1 MNLREIEYIVAVADL
16 RNFSQAAQQCAVS
29 QPTLSAQ
36 IKKLEEHLGV
46 VLFERTNRRVMPTDI
61 GEEIIGSAR
70 RILIEA
76 EAIRETAK
84 TAHDPFSGKFRLG
97 AFPTLASYIFPD
109 LVPAITEAMPRLRLI
124 LMEEKTDR
132 LVDKLRQGA
141 LDAALLALPVQDDYL
156 RAQKLFDDP
165 FYLAV
170 SAGHPL
176 ARTGSVSTDALHR
189 YRPLLLE
196 DGHCL
201 RDQALDVC
209 RSVGAAEDPDFR
221 ATSLET
227 LRQMVKADTG
237 VTLMPEIAVKRDE
250 SDIVYLP
257 FAEDAPSRAIGLVW
271 RKTFQRAKILEMI
284 ADMMQTLHARRN
296 KHAIYQYTG
305 L

>member
-36 IKKLEEHLGV
+36 VKKLEEDLGV
-46 VLFERTNRRVMPTDI
+46 SLFERTNRRVMPTDI
-61 GEEIIGSAR
+61 GEEIISSAR

-132 LVDKLRQGA
+132 LLEKLRQGA

-156 RAQKLFDDP
+156 RSEKLFDDP

-170 SAGHPL
+170 SARHELAGERA
-176 ARTGSVSTDALHR
+176 ARTATLHR

-209 RSVGAAEDPDFR
+209 RSIGAGEDPDFR

-237 VTLMPEIAVKRDE
+237 VTLMPEIALNRDE
-250 SDIVYLP
+250 NGIVYLP

-271 RKTFQRAKILEMI
+271 RKTFQRAKILDMI
-284 ADMMQTLHARRN
+284 AEMMKALHARRE
-296 KHAIYQYTG
+296 KSPAPQQAE
-305 L
+305 

>member
-36 IKKLEEHLGV
+36 IKKLEEDLGV
-46 VLFERTNRRVMPTDI
+46 ALFERTNRRVMPTDI
-61 GEEIIGSAR
+61 GEEIISSAR

-97 AFPTLASYIFPD
+97 AFPTLASYVFPD

-124 LMEEKTDR
+124 LVEEKTDR
-132 LVDKLRQGA
+132 LLDKLRQGA
-141 LDAALLALPVQDDYL
+141 LDAALLALPVQDDFL
-156 RAQKLFDDP
+156 RSEKLFDDP

-170 SAGHPL
+170 SARHDL
-176 ARTGSVSTDALHR
+176 ASETAVRPAALER

-209 RSVGAAEDPDFR
+209 RTIGAGEDPDFR

-227 LRQMVKADTG
+227 LRQMVKAGTG
-237 VTLMPEIAVKRDE
+237 VTLMPEIALNRE
-250 SDIVYLP
+250 ENGIAYLP
-257 FAEDAPSRAIGLVW
+257 FAGNAPSRAIGLVW

-284 ADMMQTLHARRN
+284 AEMMKSLHERREKVSEN
-296 KHAIYQYTG
+296 QQAD
-305 L
+305 